1 MLNAFD
7 PLPDSAP
14 IGAPS
19 PSGTLRLTRKRKAAL
34 IVQLLIS
41 DGNKLALSS
50 MPDHVQEDLARELG
64 AIRLVDRDT
73 VNAVANEFA
82 DLLDAIGLSAPGNVD
97 AALEALA
104 GHISPHLA
112 DKLRD
117 QLDNRTGRD
126 PFIRLQN
133 LTTDEVVKVLSN
145 ESIQIGAVL
154 LSKLPVARAAEVL
167 GKLPGE
173 RARRITFAVRQT
185 ADIAP
190 DAVTR
195 IGHAL
200 VSDYCRTRLTA
211 FEKAPVERVGAILNS
226 SPALTRDDVLVGL
239 DESDADFA
247 KDVRKAIF
255 TFEDIPARVRPIH
268 VPGCLRVIEASDL
281 ATAMAFALGNG
292 GKREE
297 AANFIL
303 DCISQRMA
311 SSMKEEAAE
320 RGTPKTVDGEA
331 AMNAVSAAIRALADD
346 GTISLIDPDAEEEG

>member
-7 PLPDSAP
+7 SFPASPPAGVLPLS
-14 IGAPS
+14 
-19 PSGTLRLTRKRKAAL
+19 RKRKAAL

-41 DGNKLALSS
+41 DGSKLALNT

-73 VNAVANEFA
+73 VNAVATEFA
-82 DLLDAIGLSAPGNVD
+82 DLLDAVGLSAPGNVD

-104 GHISPHLA
+104 GQISPHLA
-112 DKLRD
+112 DKLRE
-117 QLDNRTGRD
+117 QIDNRNGRD
-126 PFIRLQN
+126 PWNRLQN
-133 LTTDEVVKVLSN
+133 LTTDDIVRILSS

-167 GKLPGE
+167 GLLPGE

-190 DAVTR
+190 DAVLR

-200 VSDYCRTRLTA
+200 VSDYCRTRVTA
-211 FEKAPVERVGAILNS
+211 FDKAPVERVGAILNS
-226 SPALTRDDVLVGL
+226 SPALTREDVLTGL

-247 KDVRKAIF
+247 KDVRKSIF
-255 TFEDIPARVRPIH
+255 TFQDIPARLRPIH

-281 ATAMAFALGNG
+281 STAIAYALTAGD
-292 GKREE
+292 KLEA

-303 DCISQRMA
+303 DCVSQRMA
-311 SSMKEEAAE
+311 ATMKEEAAD
-320 RGTPKTVDGEA
+320 RGTVKVVDGEA
-331 AMNAVSAAIRALADD
+331 AMNAVSAAIRSLADD
-346 GTISLIDPDAEEEG
+346 GTIALIDPDAEEDA

>member
-7 PLPDSAP
+7 SFPEPP
-14 IGAPS
+14 
-19 PSGTLRLTRKRKAAL
+19 PSGAMPMSRRRKAAL

-41 DGNKLALSS
+41 DGTRLALDTL
-50 MPDHVQEDLARELG
+50 PDRVQEDLARELG

-73 VNAVANEFA
+73 VNAVATEFA
-82 DLLDAIGLSAPGNVD
+82 DLLEAVGLSAPGNVD

-104 GHISPHLA
+104 GQISPHLA

-117 QLDNRTGRD
+117 QLDNRNGRD
-126 PFIRLQN
+126 PWLRLQN
-133 LTTDEVVKVLSN
+133 LTTDDIVRILSN

-167 GKLPGE
+167 GLLPGE

-190 DAVTR
+190 DAVLR

-200 VSDYCRTRLTA
+200 VSDYCRTRVTA
-211 FEKAPVERVGAILNS
+211 FDKAPVARVGAILNS
-226 SPALTRDDVLVGL
+226 SPAMTRDDVLVGL
-239 DESDADFA
+239 DESDAEFA

-255 TFEDIPARVRPIH
+255 TFEDIPARVRPIN
-268 VPGCLRVIEASDL
+268 VPGCLRVIDPGDL
-281 ATAMAFALGNG
+281 SVAMAFALGCG

-311 SSMKEEAAE
+311 ATMKEEAAE
-320 RGTPKTVDGEA
+320 RGTVKPADGEA
-331 AMNAVSAAIRALADD
+331 AMNAVSAAIRGLADD
-346 GTISLIDPDAEEEG
+346 GTISLIDPDAEEDA